1 MSTTN
6 SPILMAEEYWR
17 NSQLSVARF
26 YGQAR
31 VFGYEFVIVNKYG
44 QTLFETSIPPGDPAD
59 LVRRDFVPYYKKL
72 GRERFIS
79 ILKENTTSIAGELKK
94 VYRAAIEELK
104 TSNNIEP
111 KERGLFDE

>member
-6 SPILMAEEYWR
+6 SPILMTEEYWR

-31 VFGYEFVIVNKYG
+31 VFGYDSLSSTSTARRFLRQASLPVI
-44 QTLFETSIPPGDPAD
+44 QPIWC
-59 LVRRDFVPYYKKL
+59 RDFVPYYKKL
-72 GRERFIS
+72 GREKFIS
-79 ILKENTTSIAGELKK
+79 ILKENTHSIAGELKK

-104 TSNNIEP
+104 SSNNSIEP